1 MAENMKLEI
10 SGNAIEKFEYT
21 AKHIDGWV
29 RSAVGDKAHSYKD
42 YVRGNFTRFLNDRGP
57 GGTGTR
63 ESIQAW
69 TPKRN
74 RKANVAE
81 WYIRP
86 GVRIPGMLN
95 YLYKWIGTSRDFM
108 NRTFAE
114 WTAVNNVG
122 DYITDKIEERFNA
135 LK

>member
-1 MAENMKLEI
+1 MAEKMKLEI
-10 SGNAIEKFEYT
+10 SGNAIEKFAYT
-21 AKHIDGWV
+21 SKHIHGWV
-29 RSAVGDKAHSYKD
+29 KSAVGDQAHGYKEYVKAEFVY
-42 YVRGNFTRFLNDRGP
+42 YLNDRGP
-57 GGTGTR
+57 DGTGTR

-74 RKANVAE
+74 RKANIAE
-81 WYIRP
+81 WYVRP

-95 YLYKWIGTSRDFM
+95 YLYQWIGTSRDFM

-114 WTAVNNVG
+114 WSSIENVG
-122 DYITDKIEERFNA
+122 EYVTSKVVERFNG